1 VAQAVY
7 NSIYFS
13 QMVFPDFDMFQS
25 HNPNGVYHAIART
38 INNGPIYLT
47 DVPGKQNFD
56 ILNKIVFKDG
66 KSIRA
71 SSALMPSEDCLF
83 QLQDARLF
91 KTQSM
96 AGTAGLLGLFNVA
109 DSDKV
114 QGGFKAA
121 DVNGIKGNQFVL
133 YEYFRG
139 KAHVTDKNTPFKV
152 DLPRLGYELVYVLPV
167 TKGFAAFGLVN
178 KYNAPATIVSEQWN
192 GNGVSVKLYEGGMF
206 KAYSVKKPASV
217 RVNGKEKLFSFKDNL
232 LNVTVDSNEKPVVE
246 IRWK

>member
-1 VAQAVY
+1 
-7 NSIYFS
+7 
-13 QMVFPDFDMFQS
+13 
-25 HNPNGVYHAIART
+25 
-38 INNGPIYLT
+38 
-47 DVPGKQNFD
+47 
-56 ILNKIVFKDG
+56 
-66 KSIRA
+66 
-71 SSALMPSEDCLF
+71 
-83 QLQDARLF
+83 
-91 KTQSM
+91 M